1 MSEKINLEMGCTPD
15 WNNNSGG
22 APGLYLTSVLF
33 HVVIIQNQSFVKEQK
48 SFKVAWLGVQSV
60 PFLKQHHGACPHHVR
75 TA

>member
-33 HVVIIQNQSFVKEQK
+33 HAVIQNQSFVTEQK